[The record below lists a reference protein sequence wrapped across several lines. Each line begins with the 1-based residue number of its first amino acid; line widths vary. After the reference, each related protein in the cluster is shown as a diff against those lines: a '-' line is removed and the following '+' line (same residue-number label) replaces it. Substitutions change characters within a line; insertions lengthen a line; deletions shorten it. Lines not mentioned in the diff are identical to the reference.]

1 MSEIINNSRK
11 RIDELKSLLKQL
23 NEGKELSEVR
33 EELTGLFGSIPY
45 GDVVQ
50 AEQELIEEGMPVA
63 EIQKYC
69 DAHSEAL
76 KDKIDLTFQKHVP
89 EGHPVSIMRKENLAI
104 SDEVAKLTEILIN
117 LKIKNESPYYYR
129 MSFEIRS
136 ILNNLMDIE
145 KHYSKKENLFFP
157 YLEKYEITGPTSVMW
172 GKDDEVREFLKSSL
186 GVFSQEAEITKE
198 LLMEYS
204 GFLFKPTYDA
214 ILEMIE
220 KEEKILFP
228 MCLDKFT
235 DLDWKEIAGQID
247 ELGYCLI
254 SPDVK
259 WLSDDDK
266 EVKKEEYESGKV
278 KFSTG
283 SFTPEELEAMI
294 NSFPLDI
301 TFVDKDDTV
310 KYFSHG
316 STRIFD
322 RSKAILGRKVQFCH
336 PPSSVHIVEKILN
349 DFKSGKQNEAKFWIN
364 FKGMFVHIAYYAVR
378 NPEGEYLGTVEVT
391 QNIDEFKAAEGER
404 RLLSYE

>member
-33 EELTGLFGSIPY
+33 EELTGLLGQIPY

-69 DAHSEAL
+69 DVHSEAL
-76 KDKIDLTFQKHVP
+76 KDKIDLSFQKHVP
-89 EGHPVSIMRKENLAI
+89 EGHPVSVMRQENLAI

-117 LKIKNESPYYYR
+117 LSRQNDSPYYYR

-157 YLEKYEITGPTSVMW
+157 YLEKYGITGPTSVMW

-186 GVFSQEAEITKE
+186 GVFSQDAEMTKE
-198 LLMEYS
+198 LLLEYS
-204 GFLFKPTYDA
+204 GFLFKPTCDA
-214 ILEMIE
+214 ILEMIV

-235 DLDWKEIAGQID
+235 EIEWKEIAGQIE

-259 WLSDDDK
+259 WLSDEDE
-266 EVKKEEYESGKV
+266 EVMKEEYESGRV

-283 SFTPEELEAMI
+283 SFTPEELESMI

-336 PPSSVHIVEKILN
+336 PPSSVHIVEKILS

-391 QNIDEFKAAEGER
+391 QNIAEFKAAEGER
-404 RLLSYE
+404 RLLTYE